1 MANEKPRFSPY
12 ACGFYKIDIYTS
24 RIGCIR
30 ASSFAFCWRELF
42 ELCLLLRF
50 PFFTLLS
57 TITVVKR
64 GSANV
69 ERNVEIK
76 KKKKKK
82 QSKERKENEEKVKKA
97 RSIWKILVHV
107 RSSAR
112 SRRRSSRAN
121 EQKARGTV
129 LRALDSARWKDW
141 PLEYRAARVRYNASR
156 CTRPMHARRTC
167 FSCPN
172 CG

>member
-1 MANEKPRFSPY
+1 MH
-12 ACGFYKIDIYTS
+12 S
-24 RIGCIR
+24 RIEFRVPLEGTFWTLPP
-30 ASSFAFCWRELF
+30 ASFPLF
-42 ELCLLLRF
+42 HALIDDHGGQEG
-50 PFFTLLS
+50 
-57 TITVVKR
+57 IGKR
-64 GSANV
+64 GKKR
-69 ERNVEIK
+69 RNK